1 MVSES
6 SSSRRRRSV
15 SINTINWFETS
26 FPSCW
31 YLILHFRPA
40 HHVIM
45 IPRTWQRFRA
55 AGSSSSSSSRNVMF
69 SEEARRAMAADR
81 VRSVPLVDVV
91 GGVSDSFSTYSWFDF
106 QQIAKM
112 VDQILPFSLLL
123 LIVLIRRHMECMI
136 FFCFSSYFSP
146 SNVPVYW
153 IGLWCFW
160 CVM

>member
-1 MVSES
+1 M
-6 SSSRRRRSV
+6 
-15 SINTINWFETS
+15 
-26 FPSCW
+26 
-31 YLILHFRPA
+31 
-40 HHVIM
+40 IM

-55 AGSSSSSSSRNVMF
+55 AASQEEGGSSSRNVMF
-69 SEEARRAMAADR
+69 SEEAHRAMAADR
-81 VRSVPLVDVV
+81 VRSVPLADVV

-136 FFCFSSYFSP
+136 FFCFSSFFCP

-153 IGLWCFW
+153 IGLPCFLF
-160 CVM
+160 VM